1 MRWPAGLAALVLA
14 LPAAAETA
22 SRGDGAVAWLRNR
35 TGHALDVQAI
45 GPVAI
50 APGGVIVVDPLTYST
65 GYDWPFL
72 AVPEG
77 QAQFLVALDAES
89 GRVSKAALVFSDAPV
104 ACGHDEATV
113 GVDTGL
119 AAFLDRPAAAALEA
133 DSQALGPGRDIYN
146 DWFDALIGETH
157 VVKEMVPLPSGTRF
171 PMMSSG
177 WGDGGYPVASLSDAE
192 GRMVAIY
199 VDFMGMNE
207 DGDWLL
213 PPECPAPKVV
223 RLEMPAFPPF
233 NPAASRVW

>member
-1 MRWPAGLAALVLA
+1 
-14 LPAAAETA
+14 
-22 SRGDGAVAWLRNR
+22 
-35 TGHALDVQAI
+35 
-45 GPVAI
+45 
-50 APGGVIVVDPLTYST
+50 
-65 GYDWPFL
+65 PF
-72 AVPEG
+72 
-77 QAQFLVALDAES
+77 
-89 GRVSKAALVFSDAPV
+89 
-104 ACGHDEATV
+104 
-113 GVDTGL
+113 GVDTGP

-146 DWFDALIGETH
+146 DWFHGLSGETH

-207 DGDWLL
+207 EGDWLL
-213 PPECPAPKVV
+213 PPECPAPQAV

-233 NPAASRVW
+233 NPAASGVWYRRSAGSPPAPAPWAGMDRRHLPWSSISSRASSSTSYPGSTIPATRWSGASTGADRRSRWAPS

>member
-1 MRWPAGLAALVLA
+1 M
-14 LPAAAETA
+14 
-22 SRGDGAVAWLRNR
+22 GDGAVAWLRDR

-72 AVPEG
+72 AAPEG
-77 QAQFLVALDAES
+77 PAQFLVALDAES

-146 DWFDALIGETH
+146 DWFHGLIGETRGARIAH
-157 VVKEMVPLPSGTRF
+157 GGHPVRAAPAHHSGAHHRAGTPAEAGSRSGSGRGGRRIAGTGCRLLRDDGRAQNRAGNK
-171 PMMSSG
+171 SSKCS
-177 WGDGGYPVASLSDAE
+177 GD
-192 GRMVAIY
+192 
-199 VDFMGMNE
+199 
-207 DGDWLL
+207 DGFHGK
-213 PPECPAPKVV
+213 AP
-223 RLEMPAFPPF
+223 RQG
-233 NPAASRVW
+233 SRRR